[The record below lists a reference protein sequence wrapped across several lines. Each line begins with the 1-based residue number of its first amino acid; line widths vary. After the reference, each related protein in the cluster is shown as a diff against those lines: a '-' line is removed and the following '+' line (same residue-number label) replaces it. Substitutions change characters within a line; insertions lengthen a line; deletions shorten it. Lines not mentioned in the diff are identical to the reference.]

1 MSGKEYYSAV
11 NLVQNPSFEKN
22 RIGMPENWYKWS
34 PRSELEPKVQ
44 ARSDFSHSG
53 QWSLWMSGEGKPAC
67 YGKLGQVIKGI
78 VPGNSYRFKVY
89 FRTLNVKSIR
99 ESVVVQL
106 SWITEGSTEINMD
119 YINDL
124 RKEGDWRTLEGIAT
138 APQKAESLEIEL
150 IFRWSEGSI
159 WWDDVELIETLQ
171 PECRKV
177 KICTVHFRPKEPST
191 VQRNI
196 DLYTDLLDVAG
207 RGRADIVCL
216 PECITSVCVNKSIEE
231 VAQPIPG
238 PATDRLSEKANK
250 YKMYVVAS
258 LYERAGSCIYN
269 TAVLIDRN
277 GRIIGKYRKTHL
289 PHGEIKSGVTP
300 GSEYPVFETD
310 FGKVGLEICYDIF
323 FPEVTK
329 ILALKGAIMILLPIW
344 GCWIQYGNESWY
356 ATARSRALDNSIYLV
371 ASMYDGNSLIVGPD
385 GGILANSEG
394 EEGVFFAETELVDK
408 GPPSVYVWPHVKKYE
423 WRRMYPR
430 DRRPETYSLLVEYE

>member
-1 MSGKEYYSAV
+1 MSGKEPHLGG

-22 RIGMPENWYKWS
+22 SNEIPESWSIWS
-34 PRSELEPKVQ
+34 PRSELEPRVQ
-44 ARSDFSHSG
+44 VRSDYSRSG

-78 VPGNSYRFKVY
+78 IHGKSYRFKIY
-89 FRTLNVKSIR
+89 FRTHNVKSIH

-106 SWITEGSTEINMD
+106 SWIAEGPSEVNMD
-119 YINDL
+119 YINEL
-124 RKEGDWRTLEGIAT
+124 RTEGGWRALEGVAT
-138 APQKAESLEIEL
+138 APQEAKSLEIEL

-159 WWDDVELIETLQ
+159 WWDDAELVEAPQ
-171 PECRKV
+171 PECRKIKV
-177 KICTVHFRPKEPST
+177 GTVHFRPKEPSI

-196 DLYTDLLDVAG
+196 DLYTDLLDAAG
-207 RGRADIVCL
+207 RKGADIVCL
-216 PECITSVCVNKSIEE
+216 PECITSVSVNKGIEE

-238 PATDRLSEKANK
+238 PATERLSEIAKK
-250 YKMYVVAS
+250 YRMYVVAS
-258 LYERAGSCIYN
+258 LYERVEDYIYN
-269 TAVLIDRN
+269 TAILIDRN

-289 PHGEIKSGVTP
+289 PHAEVKNGVTP
-300 GSEYPVFETD
+300 GNDYPVFETD

-329 ILALKGAIMILLPIW
+329 ILALRGAVMILLPIW
-344 GCWIQYGNESWY
+344 GSWFQYGNESWY

-385 GGILANSEG
+385 GGVLANSEG
-394 EEGVFFAETELVDK
+394 GDGVFIAETELING
-408 GPPSVYVWPHVKKYE
+408 GPEPVYVWPHVKKYE

-430 DRRPETYSLLVEYE
+430 ERRPETYALLVDPL